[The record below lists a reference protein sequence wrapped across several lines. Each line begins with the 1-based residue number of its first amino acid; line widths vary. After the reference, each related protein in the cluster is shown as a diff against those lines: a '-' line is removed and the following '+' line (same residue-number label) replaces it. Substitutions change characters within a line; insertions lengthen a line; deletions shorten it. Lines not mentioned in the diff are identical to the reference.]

1 MKQNH
6 CFSDDHPKLY
16 YRATCG
22 RCRVISAILTAL
34 SLGAVQRLPLS
45 SREALELIAAGSLKD
60 GRPALFYR
68 GRFTSS
74 MWLLPCL
81 GIATLNFM
89 ARTFIESTGAAI
101 RDLSPQHFHSD

>member
-1 MKQNH
+1 
-6 CFSDDHPKLY
+6 
-16 YRATCG
+16 
-22 RCRVISAILTAL
+22 VISAILAAL
-34 SLGAVQRLPLS
+34 SLGIVQRLPLS
-45 SREALELIAAGSLKD
+45 SEEALELIAAGSLKD

-89 ARTFIESTGAAI
+89 VRTFVALTGAAI
-101 RDLSPQHFHSD
+101 RDWSPQHFHSD

>member
-34 SLGAVQRLPLS
+34 SLGVVQRLPLS
-45 SREALELIAAGSLKD
+45 SREALELIAAESLKD
-60 GRPALFYR
+60 GRPALFFR
-68 GRFTSS
+68 GRFTSGF
-74 MWLLPCL
+74 WLLPCL

-89 ARTFIESTGAAI
+89 VCAFLASTRSAI
-101 RDLSPQHFHSD
+101 RDLSPQHFPSD

>member
-1 MKQNH
+1 MKQKH
-6 CFSDDHPKLY
+6 CFSDDRPKLY

-22 RCRVISAILTAL
+22 RCRVISAILAAL
-34 SLGAVQRLPLS
+34 SLGIVQRLPLS
-45 SREALELIAAGSLKD
+45 SEEALELIAAGSLKD

-89 ARTFIESTGAAI
+89 VRTFVALTGAAI
-101 RDLSPQHFHSD
+101 RDWSPQHFHSD